1 MHRAFKSNQ
10 SGQAPAWSIPPI
22 FAKGGYIQLDRR
34 VCQKT
39 KQNTDTVKIRY
50 QEPIVLERSAKL
62 NKDPDRGDK
71 GDEGDRVDRSDK
83 GAQRRKGKNSCRR
96 AYG

>member
-39 KQNTDTVKIRY
+39 KQNTDKVKIKY
-50 QEPIVLERSAKL
+50 KEPIVLERSAKL
-62 NKDPDRGDK
+62 NLAPGRGDK
-71 GDEGDRVDRSDK
+71 GDGGDEGSRAEGDDGDDGGDRVT
-83 GAQRRKGKNSCRR
+83 G
-96 AYG
+96 

>member
-39 KQNTDTVKIRY
+39 KQNTDKVKIKY
-50 QEPIVLERSAKL
+50 KEPIVLERSAKL
-62 NKDPDRGDK
+62 NWPLT
-71 GDEGDRVDRSDK
+71 EVTRVT
-83 GAQRRKGKNSCRR
+83 GVTEVVGMT
-96 AYG
+96 GMTGVTG

>member
-50 QEPIVLERSAKL
+50 KEPIVLERSAKL
-62 NKDPDRGDK
+62 NLAPDRGDK
-71 GDEGDRVDRSDK
+71 GDGGDGGSRDDGDDRGDRVTGRL
-83 GAQRRKGKNSCRR
+83 G
-96 AYG
+96 

>member
-39 KQNTDTVKIRY
+39 KQNTDKVKIKY
-50 QEPIVLERSAKL
+50 KEPIVLERSGKL
-62 NKDPDRGDK
+62 NLAPDRADRGDK
-71 GDEGDRVDRSDK
+71 GDGGDGGDGGSRDEGDDRGDRVT
-83 GAQRRKGKNSCRR
+83 G
-96 AYG
+96 

>member
-50 QEPIVLERSAKL
+50 KEPIVLERSAKL
-62 NKDPDRGDK
+62 NLAPDKGDK
-71 GDEGDRVDRSDK
+71 GDGGSRDDGGDRVT
-83 GAQRRKGKNSCRR
+83 G
-96 AYG
+96 